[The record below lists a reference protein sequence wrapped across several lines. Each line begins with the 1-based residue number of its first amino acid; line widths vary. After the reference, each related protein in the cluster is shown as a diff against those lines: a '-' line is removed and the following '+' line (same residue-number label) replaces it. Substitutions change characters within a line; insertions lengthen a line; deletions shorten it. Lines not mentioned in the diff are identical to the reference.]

1 MSINVLSP
9 RFISQLQLVNL
20 SAHTMPAMSL
30 ICGEFIKSLL
40 TPADS
45 AARHK
50 AATEETLN
58 NGKLNGNG
66 LAHPGSDEDEDEEE
80 EEQQLAEQQQQAE
93 EVRKTL
99 LAQKTALEENDSQ
112 EDTQLKLDERLQ
124 RVAKL
129 DVPLEF

>member
-1 MSINVLSP
+1 MFSL
-9 RFISQLQLVNL
+9 RFVSQLQLVNL

-45 AARHK
+45 AARHR
-50 AATEETLN
+50 AVMEETLS

-66 LAHPGSDEDEDEEE
+66 LSHLDSDVENDADEDEEGEAE
-80 EEQQLAEQQQQAE
+80 ELAEEQQAE
-93 EVRKTL
+93 EMRKTL
-99 LAQKTALEENDSQ
+99 LAQNAALEESLSQ

-124 RVAKL
+124 RVAQL
-129 DVPLEF
+129 DVQLEF